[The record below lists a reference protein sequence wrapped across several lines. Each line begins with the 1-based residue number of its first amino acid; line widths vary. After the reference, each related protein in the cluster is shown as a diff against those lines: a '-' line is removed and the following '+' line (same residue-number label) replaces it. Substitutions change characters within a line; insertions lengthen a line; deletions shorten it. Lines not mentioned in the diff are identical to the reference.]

1 MAEPSPA
8 TLSQEIFQSAYAQ
21 KAPWDT
27 GEPQPAIQGAAGS
40 IVGSVL
46 DVGCGTGD
54 NALFFAARGNA
65 VTGCD
70 YLEQPI
76 AVAKRKAA
84 ERGLPAMFLVK
95 DALKLEEW
103 NERFDNAIDSGLF
116 HVFSDEDR
124 VRYVR
129 GLRTVL
135 KPGGR
140 FLLLCFSDQTPGTV
154 GPRRVTKK
162 ELEDSFAEGWQ
173 IISISS
179 AAIETRPEARS
190 LFNGENP
197 KAWFLIATRRE

>member
-1 MAEPSPA
+1 
-8 TLSQEIFQSAYAQ
+8 
-21 KAPWDT
+21 
-27 GEPQPAIQGAAGS
+27 
-40 IVGSVL
+40 
-46 DVGCGTGD
+46 VGCGPGD

-84 ERGLPAMFLVK
+84 EHGLPATFLVK
-95 DALKLEEW
+95 DALKLKEW

-116 HVFSDEDR
+116 HIFSDEDR

-129 GLRTVL
+129 GVGTVL

-140 FLLLCFSDQTPGTV
+140 FLLLCFSEHTPGTV

-173 IISISS
+173 IISIAS
-179 AAIETRPEARS
+179 AEIETRPEARP

-197 KAWFLIATRRE
+197 KAWFMIARRSD